1 MKIPEYI
8 VIRNENNNCPTLKE
22 KNIIKWDKDFL
33 TYDNIIDFLNKNF
46 YMNILEEEYVYV
58 ISFNCQMKPQG
69 IFQLSQGMADTSLIG
84 TRELAIFLLLTGANK
99 FILAHNHPNGDSIIS
114 NGDIKI
120 TNMVMKMSKIIGIEF
135 VQHFVIS
142 NDEFEYIIYDEENDE
157 QDDDE
162 LEENNDNKEETI
174 FGIPVSEIY
183 KKN

>member
-1 MKIPEYI
+1 MKIPEYF
-8 VIRNENNNCPTLKE
+8 VIRNESNNCPILKE
-22 KNIIKWDKDFL
+22 KRIIKWDKDFL
-33 TYDNIIDFLNKNF
+33 IYDNIIDFLNENF

-69 IFQLSQGMADTSLIG
+69 VFQLSHGIADTSLIG

-99 FILAHNHPNGDSIIS
+99 FTLAHNHPNGDSTIS
-114 NGDIKI
+114 GGDIEI
-120 TNMVMKMSKIIGIEF
+120 TNRIMEMSKIIGIEF

-142 NDEFEYIIYDEENDE
+142 NEGFDYIIYDEGDSE

-162 LEENNDNKEETI
+162 LEENSDSKEETI